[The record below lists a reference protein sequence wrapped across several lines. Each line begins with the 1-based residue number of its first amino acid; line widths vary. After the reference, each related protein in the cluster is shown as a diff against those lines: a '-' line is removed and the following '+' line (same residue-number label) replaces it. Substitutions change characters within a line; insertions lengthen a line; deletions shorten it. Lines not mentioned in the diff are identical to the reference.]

1 VLFRPVKRLGTN
13 RLIMGEISGVSTAN
27 IDNVDGFYTTQSG
40 GGGGTATTT
49 PTISLSGGVFG
60 NVSVEVTNHSGYTN
74 PNYECIVTA
83 GATTTVADADV
94 NHTLDSGADSLSANL
109 SFADTNAATGTR
121 TVSVKAQEFGDY
133 VQSSAATA
141 TFDISYVQDHYVRL
155 QSVTSTGS
163 PTTLRTAIDDIRF
176 CTGAGGTG
184 TAYPTTNLTSN
195 TSETGIVVSQGHL
208 YSSSYDA
215 YKACDSNTTG
225 TMAWL
230 LGTSAAN
237 NWWQIQWET
246 GTYAT
251 APEIKS
257 IKVRFDG
264 NQQTLYFKLM
274 GSSTGA
280 FSGEETDYGVF
291 YISARNSTIYYG

>member
-1 VLFRPVKRLGTN
+1 MPNINKTN
-13 RLIMGEISGVSTAN
+13 GIEMGDIASINDQDVP
-27 IDNVDGFYTTQSG
+27 SG
-40 GGGGTATTT
+40 GGGSGTASTT
-49 PTISLSGGVFG
+49 PTISLAGGVFG
-60 NVSVEVTNHSGYTN
+60 QVTATVTNHSSYTN
-74 PNYECIVTA
+74 PNYNCVVTA
-83 GATTTVADADV
+83 GATTTVTDANV
-94 NHTLDSGADSLSANL
+94 NHTLDTGADSLSATL

-121 TVSVKAQEFGDY
+121 TVTVKAQEFGDF

-141 TFDISYVQDHYVRL
+141 TFDISYVQHHYVRI
-155 QSVTSTGS
+155 QSVTSTGAA
-163 PTTLRTAIDDIRF
+163 TTLRTAIDDIRF

-208 YSSSYDA
+208 YSGSYA
-215 YKACDSNTTG
+215 AWKACDSNTTNS
-225 TMAWL
+225 MAWL
-230 LGTSAAN
+230 LGASAAN

-280 FSGEETDYGVF
+280 FSGEETNYGIF
-291 YISARNSTIYYG
+291 YISARNATIYYG

>member
-1 VLFRPVKRLGTN
+1 
-13 RLIMGEISGVSTAN
+13 MGEISGVPASDIN
-27 IDNVDGFYTTQSG
+27 NVDGFYTTQG
-40 GGGGTATTT
+40 GSSTATTT
-49 PTISLSGGVFG
+49 PTISVSGGVFG
-60 NVSVEVTNHSGYTN
+60 QVSVEVTNHSSYTN
-74 PNYECIVTA
+74 PNYQCVVTA
-83 GATTTVADADV
+83 GATTTVTDADV
-94 NHTLDSGADSLSANL
+94 NHTLDTGADSVSSKM

-121 TVSVKAQEFGDY
+121 TVTVKAQEFGDY
-133 VQSSAATA
+133 VQSAGATA

-155 QSVTSTGS
+155 QSVTSTGAA
-163 PTTLRTAIDDIRF
+163 TTLRTAIDDIRF

-184 TAYPTTNLTSN
+184 TLYPTTNLTSN

-215 YKACDSNTTG
+215 FKACDSGTTN

-230 LGTSAAN
+230 LGASAAN
-237 NWWQIQWET
+237 NWWQIHWEPA
-246 GTYAT
+246 TYAT

-280 FSGEETDYGVF
+280 FSGEETNYGIF
-291 YISARNSTIYYG
+291 YISARNATIYYG